1 MKTILLTGAAGFIA
15 ARTGEILL
23 ERGVRVVGVDNMNNF
38 YDVRLKEHRLN
49 ELREYKNFN
58 FYKYNIEDQVVLERL
73 FKKYKFDA
81 VINLAAQ
88 AGVRHSMINPFIYMA
103 TNVNGTL
110 NLLEQCRKWGV
121 KKFVLASS
129 SSLYAGEKMPFKE
142 SLKVNTPSSPYAAS
156 KKAAE
161 MIAYVYHHLHSID
174 VTVLRYFTTY
184 GPAGRPDMSPFR
196 FIKAIAEDKPIQLFG
211 DGSQS
216 RSFVYVDDIARG
228 TVMALKKV
236 GYRVINLGGNGSY
249 SINQMIRL
257 FEKFLCKKAKIEKR
271 AFSKIDMKATRADIS
286 EAQKTLRWSPKVN
299 FEQGIKRTVD
309 WYLANKS
316 WLSKVK
322 M

>member
-1 MKTILLTGAAGFIA
+1 MKTVLLTGAAGFIA
-15 ARTGEILL
+15 ARTGEMLL
-23 ERGVRVVGVDNMNNF
+23 GRGMRVVGVDNMNHF

-49 ELREYKNFN
+49 KLWEHKNFN
-58 FYKYNIEDQVVLERL
+58 FYKYDIEDRSALKRL

-81 VINLAAQ
+81 VMNLAAQ
-88 AGVRHSMINPFIYMA
+88 AGVRRSMIAPFVYMA

-110 NLLEQCRKWGV
+110 HLLEQCREQGV

-142 SLKVNTPSSPYAAS
+142 NLEVNTPSSPYAAS

-161 MIAYVYHHLHSID
+161 MIAYVYHHLHGID

-211 DGSQS
+211 DGSQK
-216 RSFVYVDDIARG
+216 RGFVYVDDIARG
-228 TVMALKKV
+228 TVLALKKV
-236 GYRVINLGGNGSY
+236 GYKVINLGGNDSY
-249 SINQMIRL
+249 SINRMIRL
-257 FEKFLCKKAKIEKR
+257 IEKLLRRKARIEPR

-286 EAQKTLRWSPKVN
+286 SAKKTLHWSPKIN

-309 WYLANKS
+309 WYLANES

-322 M
+322 I

>member
-1 MKTILLTGAAGFIA
+1 MKTVLLTGAAGFIA
-15 ARTGEILL
+15 ARTGEMLL
-23 ERGVRVVGVDNMNNF
+23 GRGIHVVGVDNMNDF
-38 YDVRLKEHRLN
+38 YDVRLKKYHLS
-49 ELREYKNFN
+49 ELRKHKNFD
-58 FYKYNIEDQVVLERL
+58 FYKCDIEDQFALKRL

-81 VINLAAQ
+81 VMNLAAQ
-88 AGVRHSMINPFIYMA
+88 AGVRHSMINPFVYIA

-110 NLLEQCRKWGV
+110 NLLEQCRERRV

-236 GYRVINLGGNGSY
+236 GYRIINLGGSDSY
-249 SINQMIRL
+249 SIKRMIHL
-257 FEKFLCKKAKIEKR
+257 IEKFLCKKARVKQC

-286 EAQKTLRWSPKVN
+286 EAQKMLQWSPQVN

-322 M
+322 A